1 MGHLDPANIPRHVA
15 IIPDGNGRWAE
26 SRGLPRS
33 VGHSR
38 GTEVVREVVRAAH
51 ELGIKQLT
59 LYAFSTE
66 NWERPRDEVEAI
78 MALLDHYISEESEEL
93 DANGIQVRTIGRL
106 HVLKPRLQRAVRTL
120 VTRTASND
128 QMVLTFALSYSGRTE
143 IVDAVRSIARRVE
156 SGGFDPE
163 AIEEKDIREVLYAP
177 DLPDPDLLI
186 RTGGEHRISNFLL
199 WQIAYTELWITDALW
214 PDFTKQDLV
223 EAIAE
228 YQRRERRFGRTGA
241 QVRKGS

>member
-1 MGHLDPANIPRHVA
+1 MSRLDPANIPSHVA

-26 SRGLPRS
+26 SRGLPRTL
-33 VGHSR
+33 GHSR

-66 NWERPRDEVEAI
+66 NWERPTDEVEAI
-78 MALLDHYISEESEEL
+78 MGLLDHYISEESEEL
-93 DANGIQVRTIGRL
+93 EANGIQVRTIGRL
-106 HVLKPRLQRAVRTL
+106 HVLKPPLQRAVRTL
-120 VTRTASND
+120 ETRTAGND

-143 IVDAVRSIARRVE
+143 IVDAVRAIARRVE

-163 AIEEKDIREVLYAP
+163 AIEEKDIREMLYAP

-186 RTGGEHRISNFLL
+186 RTGAEHRISNFLL

-223 EAIAE
+223 EAIE
-228 YQRRERRFGRTGA
+228 QYQRRERRFGRTGA

>member
-1 MGHLDPANIPRHVA
+1 MGHIDPANIPRHVA

-26 SRGLPRS
+26 FRGLPRS

-78 MALLDHYISEESEEL
+78 MGLLDHYISEESEEL

-106 HVLKPRLQRAVRTL
+106 HLLKPPLQQAVRTL
-120 VTRTASND
+120 VTRTAGND
-128 QMVLTFALSYSGRTE
+128 QMVLTFALSYSGRAE
-143 IVDAVRSIARRVE
+143 IVDAVRTIARRVD

-163 AIEEKDIREVLYAP
+163 AIEEKDIREALYAP

-186 RTGGEHRISNFLL
+186 RTGAERRISNFLL
-199 WQIAYTELWITDALW
+199 WQIAYTELWITEALW

-223 EAIAE
+223 EAVAE
-228 YQRRERRFGRTGA
+228 YQQRERRFGRTGA
-241 QVRKGS
+241 QVRKSS